1 MSLSDFSLVDP
12 VDDVPPALASRL
24 ESAQSSAHMGIA
36 LVLGT
41 FLASPVIVAAL
52 TGRQDVVVALALY
65 LVAIVVSW
73 LAVGLFAGAFALAG
87 RTVRNVA
94 AAVATSDAAPAS
106 NTAID
111 IDTDTDVDA
120 GTAADPDAAST
131 TR

>member
-1 MSLSDFSLVDP
+1 MSLSDLSLVDP
-12 VDDVPPALASRL
+12 ADDVPPALVSRL
-24 ESAQSSAHMGIA
+24 ESAQASAHTGIA

-87 RTVRNVA
+87 RTVRTVA
-94 AAVATSDAAPAS
+94 AAVSSHEA
-106 NTAID
+106 
-111 IDTDTDVDA
+111 DTDTDVDT